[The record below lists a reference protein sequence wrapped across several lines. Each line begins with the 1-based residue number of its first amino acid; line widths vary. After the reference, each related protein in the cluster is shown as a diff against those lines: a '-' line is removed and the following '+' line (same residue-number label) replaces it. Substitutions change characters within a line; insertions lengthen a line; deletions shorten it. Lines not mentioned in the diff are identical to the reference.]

1 MEDTLNRNTNTFPDI
16 YFNFDYNQNPMISS
30 PNCEYAIFFKQ
41 TKETLIEID
50 TYKNFIENAVS
61 NFRHSRL
68 YKQYKS
74 YLIDLGLDRCQ
85 YFPNIDVDAVGVK
98 GIEMHHNFLT
108 IYDIALM
115 ICEHILNT
123 VGSITSFELIHLLKE
138 EHKENRIPIV
148 MLSKSVHQMY
158 HNNED
163 FVIPAKQCFGF
174 WMELLYKYNKGI
186 TINIANKIITFLQK
200 SIESEK
206 IEDKNQYNYVNSLLK
221 LRDDIYNWSIYNQYG
236 NQPQIGEIVY

>member
-50 TYKNFIENAVS
+50 TYKSFIENAVS

-74 YLIDLGLDRCQ
+74 YLIDLG
-85 YFPNIDVDAVGVK
+85 K
-98 GIEMHHNFLT
+98 GIQMHHNFLT